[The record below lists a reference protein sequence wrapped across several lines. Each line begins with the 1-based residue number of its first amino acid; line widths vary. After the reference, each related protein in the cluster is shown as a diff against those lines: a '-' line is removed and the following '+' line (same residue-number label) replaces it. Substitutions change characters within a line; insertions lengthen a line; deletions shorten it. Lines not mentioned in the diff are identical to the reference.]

1 MDRNRTVAGL
11 DVHKDSIYLCIMG
24 HDEVIFSKK
33 KYGVLTQNKTP
44 EIKTTGTRNQDATGQ
59 GGRKRGCRL
68 E

>member
-1 MDRNRTVAGL
+1 MI
-11 DVHKDSIYLCIMG
+11 KP
-24 HDEVIFSKK
+24 
-33 KYGVLTQNKTP
+33 P